1 MDAQDLVNL
10 MKTDREERREA
21 IETVSKI
28 ANYLDKKVI
37 LIKKINITR
46 KSLMHNRI

>member
-21 IETVSKI
+21 NETVSKI
-28 ANYLDKKVI
+28 ANYLDKVGMEDMADQ
-37 LIKKINITR
+37 LMEALDTL
-46 KSLMHNRI
+46 KS

>member
-28 ANYLDKKVI
+28 ANYLDKVARED
-37 LIKKINITR
+37 LADELMEALDTL
-46 KSLMHNRI
+46 KS